1 MNKFKKIIIL
11 FLIILVG
18 FNVYGC
24 KENKEES
31 VDKKPL
37 EYSSELFPTDSSK
50 FSSALA
56 KLSLNYLSGTTSEE
70 TKIILENNGFE
81 ILKQKNYDKAVDDP
95 SHTTSFSIGKKNII
109 QNKES
114 KELILVTLSTSLDN
128 DWFSNFDFAPSHND
142 STVFSENFLY
152 CAMDVFS
159 ELEPFIKNDSLILV
173 TGYSRGGAC
182 ANLLGML
189 LNETYAGTNIYVYTF
204 ASPGT
209 VRNYN
214 MLYYNIFNIINESDI
229 VKDLPFTNLGY
240 SRLGYDIVLKN
251 KSMIQIN
258 EELLSVLT
266 PLCPSISSYYGD
278 RHSLTSA
285 GLNDNGLTMYEIAV
299 ILISSINSSDN
310 GLQDALSLITIL
322 SEESDLFP
330 LYSKCHKLYTSGS
343 FKKMGNEHNFNQY
356 KTLLDNFTIE
366 EN

>member
-24 KENKEES
+24 KENKEEPI
-31 VDKKPL
+31 DKKPL
-37 EYSSELFPTDSSK
+37 EYSSELFPTDSNQ
-50 FSSALA
+50 FSHSLA
-56 KLSLNYLSGTTSEE
+56 KLALNYVSGTTSEE
-70 TKIILENNGFE
+70 TKTTLENNGFE
-81 ILKQKNYDKAVDDP
+81 ILKQKNYDKAIDDP
-95 SHTTSFSIGKKNII
+95 SHTSSFTIGKKNII
-109 QNKES
+109 QNEES
-114 KELILVTLSTSLDN
+114 KELILVTVSTSLDN
-128 DWFSNFDFAPSHND
+128 DWLSNFDFAPSHND
-142 STVFSENFLY
+142 LTVFSENFLY
-152 CAMDVFS
+152 CAMDVYI

-189 LNETYAGTNIYVYTF
+189 LNATYARANIYVYTF
-204 ASPGT
+204 ASPCT
-209 VRNYN
+209 VRNNN
-214 MLYYNIFNIINESDI
+214 MIYYNIFNIINESDI

-240 SRLGYDIVLKN
+240 SRLGYDIILKN
-251 KSMIQIN
+251 TSMTKTN
-258 EELLSVLT
+258 EELLSVIT

-299 ILISSINSSDN
+299 ILISSMNSSDN
-310 GLQDALSLITIL
+310 AMQDALSLITIL

-330 LYSKCHKLYTSGS
+330 LYSKCYKLYTNGS
-343 FKKMGNEHNFNQY
+343 FKKMGNEHSFNQY
-356 KTLLDNFTIE
+356 QTLLENFKIE